1 MKIRGPAV
9 FLNQTMAKRMFFDF
23 YWHVFI
29 KTGYKN
35 AQLKINHLHMT
46 TRKKIII
53 IGIVLILAILSL
65 FIPTIRQGKSLT
77 SSENDRDEVL
87 YEGNTE
93 DSETTKEP
101 ETDTHKDK

>member
-1 MKIRGPAV
+1 
-9 FLNQTMAKRMFFDF
+9 MAIRMFFDV

-29 KTGYKN
+29 KTGYKK

-53 IGIVLILAILSL
+53 IG
-65 FIPTIRQGKSLT
+65 
-77 SSENDRDEVL
+77 NDRDEVL